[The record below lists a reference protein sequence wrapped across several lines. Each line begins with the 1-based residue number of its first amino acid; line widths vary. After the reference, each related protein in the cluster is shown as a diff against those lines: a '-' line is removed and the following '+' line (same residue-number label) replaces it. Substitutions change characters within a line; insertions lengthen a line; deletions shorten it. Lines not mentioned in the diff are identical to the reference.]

1 MTESTRYTS
10 IAQDMRMVMGSMSL
24 GDALKTPFYV
34 GGFRSS
40 DANANVQSVIP
51 SEVRGMQRSEGMLVF
66 EHSNFRLRV
75 FNPF

>member
-40 DANANVQSVIP
+40 DANANAQSVIP
-51 SEVRGMQRSEGMLVF
+51 SDFWPEGLQTSSRRRS
-66 EHSNFRLRV
+66 RLGII
-75 FNPF
+75 NCLS